1 MKRMH
6 PGGEP
11 WQRVGTTARVDR
23 VDQPTYNIGMMEKVA
38 LQPVDYA
45 RLAVDAA
52 SEGQA
57 SDVTMLDI
65 GEISAFADYFVILTA
80 ESSRQIE
87 SLREQIEKDLETSG
101 AVLHHR
107 EGSPQGGWVLLDFGD
122 VVVHLFAPD
131 EREYYHLEGA
141 WPGATE
147 VVRLQ

>member
-1 MKRMH
+1 M
-6 PGGEP
+6 
-11 WQRVGTTARVDR
+11 GTAARVDR
-23 VDQPTYNIGMMEKVA
+23 VALPTYNIAMVEKVA

-45 RLAVDAA
+45 RLAVDVA

-57 SDVTMLDI
+57 SDVTMLDVSA
-65 GEISAFADYFVILTA
+65 ISAFTDYFVILTA
-80 ESSRQIE
+80 ESTRQIE
-87 SLREQIEKDLETSG
+87 SLREQMEKGLEMSG

-141 WPGATE
+141 WPAAVE

>member
-1 MKRMH
+1 MWRALS
-6 PGGEP
+6 
-11 WQRVGTTARVDR
+11 RVGTAVLVDR
-23 VDQPTYNIGMMEKVA
+23 VVRPTYNIDMTEKVA
-38 LQPVDYA
+38 LQSVDYA
-45 RLAVDAA
+45 RLAVDVA

-65 GEISAFADYFVILTA
+65 REFSAFADYFVILTA
-80 ESSRQIE
+80 ESTRQIE
-87 SLREQIEKDLETSG
+87 NLREQIEQDLETSG

-107 EGSPQGGWVLLDFGD
+107 EGTPQGGWVLLDFVD